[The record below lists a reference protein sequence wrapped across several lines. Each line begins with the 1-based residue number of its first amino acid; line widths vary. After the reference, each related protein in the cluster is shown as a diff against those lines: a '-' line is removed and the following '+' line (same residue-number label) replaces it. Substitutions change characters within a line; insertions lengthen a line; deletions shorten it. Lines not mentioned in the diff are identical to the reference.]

1 MAIIKIMQGQPE
13 LAVRLV
19 SQGSNGQQLID
30 YKNIRLVVMPP
41 REQRVESLLSVQNF
55 SGFWP
60 GHDVEKW
67 NEQFIPPEEL
77 PILVYPAFTV
87 DDEGKIVFRFDSKIH
102 KRRGRYQGIVE
113 LNDGTILTT
122 LDLDICN
129 QIWVADLVTA
139 ERKA

>member
-19 SQGSNGQQLID
+19 SQGEPGQQLID

-41 REQRVESLLSVQNF
+41 REQRVEPLLSVQHF

-67 NEQFIPPEEL
+67 NEQFVPPEEL

-87 DDEGKIVFRFDSKIH
+87 DDEGKIVFRFDSKIY

-129 QIWVADLVTA
+129 QTWVADLVTA